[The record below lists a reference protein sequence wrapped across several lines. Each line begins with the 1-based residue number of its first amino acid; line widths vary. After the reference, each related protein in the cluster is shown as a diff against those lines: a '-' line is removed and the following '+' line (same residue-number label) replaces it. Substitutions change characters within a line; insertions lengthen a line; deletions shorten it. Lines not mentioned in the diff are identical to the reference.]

1 MTQMYKTKI
10 FKQFVPFM
18 LLVIGGS
25 FLVREFTKIRY
36 KYRRVTTYDL
46 TKDTE
51 AAGIKMKK
59 PATLEEE
66 YENTMK
72 KIDIDNWENIR
83 ISRPWEETTDT
94 K

>member
-1 MTQMYKTKI
+1 MTQLYKTKI

-25 FLVREFTKIRY
+25 FLVREFAKIRY
-36 KYRRVTTYDL
+36 KYRKVTTYDL
-46 TKDTE
+46 AKE
-51 AAGIKMKK
+51 AEAVGIKMKK